1 MGRAHSLLMAVSCY
15 RLGGNMIIGLTG
27 KNAAGK
33 TEVAQYLISRGFE
46 YHSLSDEIREET
58 RRRGREITRD
68 VLMELGNE
76 LRSSF
81 GAGVLAERISAKL
94 GSDRN
99 YVVDSIRN
107 PMEVQVL
114 KRRKDFFLLAVDA
127 DQQVRF
133 ERSRVRGRE
142 GAARTLDQFIE
153 EEEREL
159 ASDDPAS
166 QQLAAT
172 WRIADLVIHNDGSV
186 EELHGRLDGIMPQL
200 MCDFDRPDWDE
211 YFLNI
216 AKVVASRS
224 NCMKRK
230 VAAIIVRDRR
240 VISTGYNGTPRGAK
254 NCNEGG
260 CPRCNSMAKS
270 GTSLEDCLCCHGEE
284 NAITQAAFHGTSLKG
299 ATLYTTFAPC
309 LLCTKMIIN
318 SGIVEVV
325 YNQDYPL
332 NDRAMALLSECG
344 VMLRKHRI

>member
-1 MGRAHSLLMAVSCY
+1 MV
-15 RLGGNMIIGLTG
+15 IGLTG

-33 TEVAQYLISRGFE
+33 TEVSQYLIHRGFA
-46 YHSLSDEIREET
+46 YHSLSDEIREEAK
-58 RRRGREITRD
+58 RRGMEVTRE
-68 VLMELGNE
+68 VLIELGNG
-76 LRSSF
+76 LRAKF
-81 GAGVLAERISAKL
+81 GPGVLAERILLQL
-94 GSDRN
+94 GYDRN

-107 PMEVQVL
+107 PSEVEAL
-114 KRRKDFFLLAVDA
+114 RRRKDFVLMAVEA
-127 DQQVRF
+127 GQAVRF
-133 ERSRVRGRE
+133 DRSLIRARE
-142 GAARTLDQFIE
+142 GAALGLEQFIL

-159 ASDDPAS
+159 DSDDPAA
-166 QQLAAT
+166 QQLLSTREMAG
-172 WRIADLVIHNDGSV
+172 VVVNNDGSL
-186 EELHGRLDGIMPQL
+186 EELHQTLDDLLPAL
-200 MCDFDRPDWDE
+200 MSNFDRPDWDE
-211 YFLNI
+211 YFLSI

-240 VISTGYNGTPRGAK
+240 VISTGYNGTPRGAR

-284 NAITQAAFHGTSLKG
+284 NAITQAAYHGISLKG
-299 ATLYTTFAPC
+299 STLYTTFAPC

-332 NDRAMALLSECG
+332 NESALALLQECG
-344 VMLRKHRI
+344 VILRKHRV